1 MQLNPQKKRL
11 ITQTLS
17 FDEASAKSYCGADIE
32 KLAATMRGRG
42 LDAS

>member
-17 FDEASAKSYCGADIE
+17 FDEASAKSYCGAEIE
-32 KLAATMRGRG
+32 NPMLTMRGRG
-42 LDAS
+42 LEAS

>member
-17 FDEASAKSYCGADIE
+17 FDEASVKSYCGAETE
-32 KLAATMRGRG
+32 KLMLVMRGRG
-42 LDAS
+42 LEAS